1 MKVLER
7 IGPDR
12 FLLKNRFE
20 KLLKKIQRE
29 EHSQPAIQD
38 SFKIEQVKKDID
50 IGNFSDSKDA
60 CVIA

>member
-1 MKVLER
+1 MRVLER

-29 EHSQPAIQD
+29 EHSTPAVHD

-50 IGNFSDSKDA
+50 IGNFSDSKHSE
-60 CVIA
+60 VIA